1 MGDNL
6 TALLKTYLPS
16 QIIFREGLPGT
27 STYVVR
33 SGKVEISVQREGRKV
48 ILATLGEGALFGEMA
63 PFDGGLR
70 SATASAATA
79 CELWCI
85 RTDGFKEMVD
95 SCPPFVKTMVD
106 SLVSRVRKLNTKLVS
121 SANME
126 SWLAVAHM
134 IDLLSRSGHP
144 RGESDSV
151 VVPLSKLLERL
162 PEILGISE
170 DDTIEIVREMQDAK
184 LVTLTEGDDAQIV
197 VTQFKSFLSRVR
209 VALRIASG
217 RQHESKET
225 AP

>member
-1 MGDNL
+1 M